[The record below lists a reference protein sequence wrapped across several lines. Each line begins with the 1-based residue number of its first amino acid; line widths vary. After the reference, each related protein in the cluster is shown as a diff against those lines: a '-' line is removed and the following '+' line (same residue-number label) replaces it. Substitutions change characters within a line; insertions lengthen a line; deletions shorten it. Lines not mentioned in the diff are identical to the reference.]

1 MKNKVNPEVHNLRS
15 PDSRLVCRQLSGLTN
30 SESYRYLKELAEAI
44 AEQHGGGL
52 PKNDEDRERIY
63 EAAIIRKGFKALWKI
78 VEGVPPVGEANNPSD
93 LLEQITI
100 EQTPAEL
107 KKEE

>member
-1 MKNKVNPEVHNLRS
+1 MKRQVNHQVHNLQS
-15 PDSRLVCRQLSGLTN
+15 PDSRIVVRHLSGLTN
-30 SESYRYLKELAEAI
+30 SEAYRYLKELAESI
-44 AEQHGGGL
+44 AEKHGGDL

-78 VEGVPPVGEANNPSD
+78 LDGLPPVGEATNPSD
-93 LLEQITI
+93 LLEKITA